1 MKKIILLLII
11 PFISYSQNI
20 HYGNNSE
27 SIKICT
33 ALQIKSFSSNKAA
46 ESALD
51 KILGT
56 IGAAKRFVLKPCSN
70 INNAV
75 AFSFKGVRYIMYDPE
90 FMSELSY
97 SNDWVN
103 MFILAHEVGHHVNNH
118 TIDVLLGDA
127 VEDIPL
133 FQQRMQELEADEFAG
148 FVLGRLGAKFSQ
160 IENVFRGMSDSDDTY
175 STHPKRSKRIS
186 ATRKGFS
193 ESGGKV
199 NLQQKENSK

>member
-1 MKKIILLLII
+1 M
-11 PFISYSQNI
+11 
-20 HYGNNSE
+20 
-27 SIKICT
+27 
-33 ALQIKSFSSNKAA
+33 
-46 ESALD
+46 
-51 KILGT
+51 
-56 IGAAKRFVLKPCSN
+56 LKPCSN

-118 TIDVLLGDA
+118 TIDILLEV

-160 IENVFRGMSDSDDTY
+160 IEKCLEVCLIQMIHIQLILKD
-175 STHPKRSKRIS
+175 
-186 ATRKGFS
+186 
-193 ESGGKV
+193 
-199 NLQQKENSK
+199 QKEFQLLKKDLANQEVK

>member
-51 KILGT
+51 KILGA

-70 INNAV
+70 INNALL
-75 AFSFKGVRYIMYDPE
+75 FLLK
-90 FMSELSY
+90 EL
-97 SNDWVN
+97 
-103 MFILAHEVGHHVNNH
+103 
-118 TIDVLLGDA
+118 
-127 VEDIPL
+127 DI
-133 FQQRMQELEADEFAG
+133 
-148 FVLGRLGAKFSQ
+148 
-160 IENVFRGMSDSDDTY
+160 
-175 STHPKRSKRIS
+175 
-186 ATRKGFS
+186 
-193 ESGGKV
+193 
-199 NLQQKENSK
+199 